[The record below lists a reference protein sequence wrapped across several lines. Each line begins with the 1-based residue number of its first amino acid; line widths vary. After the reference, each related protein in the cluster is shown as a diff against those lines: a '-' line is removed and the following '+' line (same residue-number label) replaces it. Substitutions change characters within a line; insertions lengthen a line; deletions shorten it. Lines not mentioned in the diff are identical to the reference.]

1 MPAVA
6 DANVLIRLAKAGR
19 LNLLKYQNES
29 IIIPSEVYSEV
40 VEEGNREGYP
50 DAYVVKEAVEK
61 GWIIVEADETGEKK
75 RIADDIREIHRGEAA
90 ALVIALRNNLPILID
105 ESSGRTVEEALG
117 LNPKGTMYIILNA
130 LREGNLTRSEA
141 RDTIASM
148 VRSGFRI
155 EPSLLERVLREV
167 ALFKERDNS
176 G

>member
-6 DANVLIRLAKAGR
+6 DASVLIWLAKTGR
-19 LNLLKYQNES
+19 LNLLRDQYGT

-50 DAYVVKEAVEK
+50 DSYVVKEAVEK

-75 RIADDIREIHRGEAA
+75 RIANNIREIHVGEAA
-90 ALVIALRNNLPILID
+90 ALVIALSRNLPILID
-105 ESSGRTVEEALG
+105 ESSGRTVAEALG
-117 LNPKGTMYIILNA
+117 LNPKGTMYVVLNA
-130 LREGNLTRSEA
+130 LREGNLTTSEA

-148 VRSGFRI
+148 VSSGFRI

-167 ALFKERDNS
+167 ALFNEP